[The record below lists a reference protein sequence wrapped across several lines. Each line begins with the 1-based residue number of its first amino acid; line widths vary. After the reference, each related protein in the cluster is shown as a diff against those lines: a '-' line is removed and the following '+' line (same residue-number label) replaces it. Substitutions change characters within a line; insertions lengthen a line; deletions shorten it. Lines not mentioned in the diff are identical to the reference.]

1 MKHPALKKERFVR
14 RAAAA
19 AVIAAFALPPAFAAD
34 FSDTNVTESVPTGYS
49 AVTITNDG
57 ESPSLFLAKPGDT
70 VSVTAADSVSIT
82 NSSSNA
88 AISSAAGLTWNPE
101 TMTVTGPAPS
111 AGSITVGTT
120 SETGTVTIT
129 SGSDST
135 PSVLWASDGS
145 GGDLSLKVDLGVV
158 SAPAI
163 SGPIVVSGKGAAAD
177 ITVTV
182 VGDDPLGDSS
192 VYVLNGGTLT
202 LTANDPNVAGDWRGK
217 AVVSGKDS
225 FFDFTLNNYYW
236 DDSQTLTVSDQAGV
250 RITATGGRGEIDQ
263 SIILTRGASGDFTV
277 NGGATMN
284 SSLDITEGS
293 TASVTVGAD
302 SHWENDA
309 AVTVSHFSSDTT
321 EKNTTTDFTA
331 DISGEWDGTLTES
344 GKANSRVTVNEGGV
358 WKFTGSSEIRTESVL
373 MSLYTASSSNEL
385 GTPTAALTLTG
396 ASTATVI
403 DNGTWIGRADVSE
416 GSAVTVTVGGD
427 TGIWRPSGTNENIP
441 TNSLSYAIASFSD
454 ELGDSSALST
464 EFTEDAETLTL
475 AGQSTATVTV
485 TDSGKWYG
493 AASVTDGSSAT
504 ITIGEN
510 AIWRYSGA
518 AQSDSSSYSAAAF
531 TMLLASQGTGQ
542 TQVSGQETLSVSG
555 SGSKSTVTVDGQWYG
570 QAGIEDGG
578 SADITV
584 NGLWAYFTP
593 EDAADAQEPVYDFSN
608 LGVAEAAGGSL
619 TVTVNQGGKVYG
631 LMRSE
636 NTGTEAKVTVNEGGT
651 WSYIDPEQTVLITSA
666 GADQPLFTAESG
678 SHFEV
683 VNNGVMTGTAEAAD
697 TGSIK
702 VTIGETGEWTAFDP
716 IDTVRIQEAAGSSE
730 PIVIL
735 EAMGGGSFTIEDNG
749 TLRGVL
755 MTEPVFSSDT
765 ETAVSSGTV
774 NVSPTGKWTYYD
786 PLIAAAREGDE
797 SSGLEQGQSNLA
809 GYAGSGTLKSTVA
822 GKLYGFLS
830 ASSGT
835 TVDVTI
841 NKGGV
846 WSWKD
851 PDDTVSSL
859 DTFPGKTG
867 LQPLLMAAPGSTVKA
882 TIDGQATGD
891 MLMVATM
898 MSTTSAPVSFTGSV
912 GGTWDGALL
921 GMSGNYDITVDQGG
935 VWTRTA
941 STPVIPYLQ
950 MPFSLDDRA
959 VMSMFATVSSMVNG
973 NVTVIDNGSLTGG
986 AAVVG
991 SDSSMDITVNGTW
1004 NTGKLPGTD
1013 EVMPAY
1019 VSGGKLNVTVGEK
1032 GSMTGN
1038 VWAVNGGTAEVKV
1051 AGTWTGTVKAPV
1063 FPASY
1068 VTSLNREETD
1078 PSTISGGGD
1087 VTTTVTTELAVSSLT
1102 EASGTDVISASLA
1115 QSDGG
1120 DSGTTPVVTPTAD
1133 SPFAPIT
1140 ASAGT
1145 VNVTLVGSTGVW
1157 NMTESTAVDSLNVGS
1172 GTVNFP
1178 TVTDASSFTG
1188 STLTVNGPYTSD
1200 GGTLVMNTALD
1211 GDDSPTDKLVVN
1223 GDTSGKTY
1231 IRVNKVGGT
1240 GKQTDTGIK
1249 LVEVTGN
1256 SAGTFE
1262 TAGTVRAGTYV
1273 YSMKQSGSDWYLTN
1287 LLGEVAAAPS
1297 GASDITD
1304 RAVRPE
1310 TASYAT
1316 NLYAA
1321 NTLFSMKLSDR
1332 MGESAYTEALKD
1344 PNRNARGVWIRTE
1357 GGHTRHEMADGQT
1370 TTRGNWGLVQVGGD
1384 IASWPASGANR
1395 FHVGLMAGYAHERSN
1410 TGSSVVNYQ
1419 SKGKISGYSAGIY
1432 GTWMNSNPTGTGPYV
1447 DTWLM
1452 YQRFKNTVTTSDCD
1466 VDETY
1471 HTKGFTAS
1479 LEAGYTFGL
1488 KDWKSASGVDNATRL
1503 RVEGQVIRMGVRGG
1517 DHFEESTGTAVAG
1530 IGAGNVRTRV
1540 GLTAFHLFSNDAKG
1554 TAVKPYLTLNWF
1566 HDTKSFGSVMD
1577 GVKDTITGS
1586 RNFGEVKVGLEGKVS
1601 KSVNLWGAAGYQQG
1615 SHGLR
1620 NVEAVVGAKILF

>member
-1 MKHPALKKERFVR
+1 M
-14 RAAAA
+14 
-19 AVIAAFALPPAFAAD
+19 
-34 FSDTNVTESVPTGYS
+34 
-49 AVTITNDG
+49 
-57 ESPSLFLAKPGDT
+57 T
-70 VSVTAADSVSIT
+70 VS
-82 NSSSNA
+82 
-88 AISSAAGLTWNPE
+88 
-101 TMTVTGPAPS
+101 GPAPS
-111 AGSITVGTT
+111 SGSLTVGTT
-120 SETGTVTIT
+120 SETGTVTI
-129 SGSDST
+129 SSDSG
-135 PSVLWASDGS
+135 PSILWASDGS

-158 SAPAI
+158 SEGAI
-163 SGPIVVSGKGAAAD
+163 SGPIVVSGKGASAD
-177 ITVTV
+177 VTLTMSTDL
-182 VGDDPLGDSS
+182 DDPVDPFNGSAI
-192 VYVLNGGTLT
+192 YVLNGGKLT
-202 LTANDPNVAGDWRGK
+202 LTGNDPNVKGEWGGN

-236 DDSQTLTVSDQAGV
+236 DDSQPLAVSDQAGV
-250 RITATGGRGEIDQ
+250 RITVTGENGEIDTPI
-263 SIILTRGASGDFTV
+263 SLTGRSSGDFTV
-277 NGGATMN
+277 NDGARLT
-284 SSLDITEGS
+284 SSISITEGS
-293 TASVTVGAD
+293 TASVTVGAG
-302 SHWENDA
+302 SWWEDGA

-331 DISGEWDGTLTES
+331 DISGEWNGTLTES
-344 GKANSRVTVNEGGV
+344 GKANAKVTVNNGGI
-358 WKFTGSSEIRTESVL
+358 WQFAGSGGGYISEESVL
-373 MSLYTASSSNEL
+373 MSLYTATSSNEL
-385 GTPTAALTLTG
+385 VTPTPALTLTG

-403 DNGTWIGRADVSE
+403 DNGTWIGRADVSG
-416 GSAVTVTVGGD
+416 GSDVTVTVGGD
-427 TGIWRPSGTNENIP
+427 AGIWRPSYVRQNNNA
-441 TNSLSYAIASFSD
+441 NSLAYAIASFAD
-454 ELGDSSALST
+454 ELDDSSALST

-475 AGQSTATVTV
+475 AGKSTATVTV
-485 TDSGKWYG
+485 TDSGTWYG
-493 AASVTDGSSAT
+493 AAGVTDGSSAA
-504 ITIGEN
+504 ITIGKN
-510 AIWRYSGA
+510 AIWRYSGTA
-518 AQSDSSSYSAAAF
+518 LSNSSSYSAAAF

-542 TQVSGQETLSVSG
+542 TQISGQETLSVSG
-555 SGSKSTVTVDGQWYG
+555 SGSTSTVTVDGQWYG
-570 QAGIEDGG
+570 QAGVEDGG

-593 EDAADAQEPVYDFSN
+593 EDAAALVEPISDFDAV
-608 LGVAEAAGGSL
+608 GVAEAAGGSL
-619 TVTVNQGGKVYG
+619 TVTVNQGGKIYG

-636 NTGTEAKVTVNEGGT
+636 NTGTKAQVTVNEGGS
-651 WSYIDPEQTVLITSA
+651 WSYIDPDHKALILS
-666 GADQPLFTAESG
+666 GESDQPLFTAESG
-678 SHFEV
+678 SQFTV
-683 VNNGVMTGTAEAAD
+683 INNGEMTGTAEVYD

-702 VTIGETGEWTAFDP
+702 VTIGEKGEWTAFDP
-716 IDTVRIQEAAGSSE
+716 KDTVRIQEAANSSE
-730 PIVIL
+730 PILIL
-735 EAMGGGSFTIEDNG
+735 EAMEGGSFTIEDNG
-749 TLRGVL
+749 TLRGVV
-755 MTEPVFSSDT
+755 MTEPVESSGT
-765 ETAVSSGTV
+765 ETAASSGTV
-774 NVSPTGKWTYYD
+774 NVGPTGKWTYYD

-797 SSGLEQGQSNLA
+797 SSGLAQGQSNLA
-809 GYAGSGTLKSTVA
+809 GYAGSGTLTSTVA

-841 NKGGV
+841 KKGGV

-851 PDDTVSSL
+851 PDDTVSYL
-859 DTFPGKTG
+859 DTFPGYTG

-891 MLMVATM
+891 MLMSATM
-898 MSTTSAPVSFTGSV
+898 ISTTPAPVSFTGSV

-921 GMSGNYDITVDQGG
+921 GMSGNYEITVDQGG
-935 VWTRTA
+935 SWTRTA

-950 MPFSLDDRA
+950 IVSGPSMSVSLDDRA
-959 VMSMFATVSSMVNG
+959 VMSMFATVSSMING

-1038 VWAVNGGTAEVKV
+1038 VWAVNGGTADVKV
-1051 AGTWTGTVKAPV
+1051 AGTWTGAVKAPV
-1063 FPASY
+1063 FPESY
-1068 VTSLNREETD
+1068 VTPLNTEVPEPT
-1078 PSTISGGGD
+1078 PTPGGGD
-1087 VTTTVTTELAVSSLT
+1087 VTTLVTTELAVSSLT
-1102 EASGTDVISASLA
+1102 EASGIDMLSASLA
-1115 QSDGG
+1115 QGEG
-1120 DSGTTPVVTPTAD
+1120 DSGTTPTVTPTAD

-1157 NMTESTAVDSLNVGS
+1157 NMTESTAVDSLDVGS

-1178 TVTDASSFTG
+1178 RPADASSFTG
-1188 STLTVNGPYTSD
+1188 STLTVNGNYTGN
-1200 GGTLVMNTALD
+1200 GGTLVMNTVLA
-1211 GDDSPTDKLVVN
+1211 GDDSATDKLVIN
-1223 GDTSGKTY
+1223 GDTAGKTY
-1231 IRVNKVGGT
+1231 IKVNNIGGA
-1240 GKQTDTGIK
+1240 GKETDTGIK

-1287 LLGEVAAAPS
+1287 LLGDAAAAPS
-1297 GASDITD
+1297 GASDIT
-1304 RAVRPE
+1304 RHAVRPE

-1321 NTLFSMKLSDR
+1321 NTLFAMKLSDR

-1344 PNRNARGVWIRTE
+1344 PNRNARGVWLRTE

-1395 FHVGLMAGYAHERSN
+1395 FHVGLMAGFAHESAK

-1447 DTWLM
+1447 DTWLQ
-1452 YQRFKNTVTTSDCD
+1452 YQRFKNTVESSDHD

-1479 LEAGYTFGL
+1479 VEAGYTFGL

-1517 DHFEESTGTAVAG
+1517 DHFEESTGTLVAG
-1530 IGAGNVRTRV
+1530 TGAGNVRTRV
-1540 GLTAFHLFSNDAKG
+1540 GFTLYHLFSNDAKG

-1566 HDTKSFGSVMD
+1566 HDTKSFGSVMN
-1577 GVKDTITGS
+1577 GVKDTITGT
-1586 RNFGEVKVGLEGKVS
+1586 RNFGEVKLGLEGKVT
-1601 KSVNLWGAAGYQQG
+1601 KNVNLWGAAGYQQG
-1615 SHGLR
+1615 SRGLR
-1620 NVEAVVGAKILF
+1620 NLEAVVGAKILF